1 MSALDAPVGIVGAGP
16 VGLACALRL
25 ASFGVASV
33 VLEAEPGLRKRGS
46 KACCIQGDVVE
57 VLDKVGG
64 AAVIA
69 AESVPWHVAHTY
81 VRGREIETI
90 VFPRPPGFEPF
101 LNISQ
106 YRIEQILLE
115 ALTAN
120 PLTDVVWDHRVSA
133 VSQDGDDVSVEA
145 ATPGDVRRLR
155 FRYVVACDGVRSAM
169 RDLAGARW
177 TGYSHGDRFLI
188 TDLRARLPF
197 SKERHFH
204 YDPPFNPGRQV
215 IMHPQPGDMW
225 RIDWQLPPDVDI
237 EAERTNGDLDRRIRA
252 VIGSVDYEI
261 DWLSTY
267 RFHQRVVDRFRVGD
281 VFFAGDAAHALP
293 PYGARGM
300 NSGIQDADN
309 LAWKLAAVLRGE
321 APEGLLD
328 TYHTERYAAA
338 CENLSV
344 TESTIRFMVPPTR
357 LARLGRNVLLA
368 LAPAVKPLR
377 RRVNSG
383 RMAEPFV
390 YESSPIVERA
400 SSPLAGHLAPDGAV
414 THASTPGTPAG
425 PSQGDRIRRLR
436 EILGSG
442 FVGLYVGPDAAEAA
456 RFAERALAGSGGAGV
471 PVRPVV
477 VLPPHVAGDLP
488 SGVIRLS
495 DTGGSLA
502 PVYNPAGTGMWYL
515 VRPDGHVAAA
525 RPGHA
530 IGDLAGVLAACT
542 GAAATSLPGRK
553 AEAEAVNHAGA

>member
-1 MSALDAPVGIVGAGP
+1 M
-16 VGLACALRL
+16 GLTCALRL

-64 AAVIA
+64 AAPIA
-69 AESVPWHVAHTY
+69 AEGVPWHVAHTY
-81 VRGREIETI
+81 VGGREIETT

-101 LNISQ
+101 INISQ

-115 ALTAN
+115 SLRAS
-120 PLTDVVWDHRVSA
+120 PLTEVVWDHRVSA
-133 VSQDGDDVSVEA
+133 VSQDGDSVAVEA
-145 ATPGDVRRLR
+145 ATPGGVRSMC

-169 RDLAGARW
+169 RDLAGAKW

-188 TDLRARLPF
+188 TDLRARLPIAA
-197 SKERHFH
+197 ERHFH

-237 EAERTNGDLDRRIRA
+237 EAERCNGDLDRRIRA

-309 LAWKLAAVLRGE
+309 LAWKLAAVLRAE

-338 CENLSV
+338 CENLRV

-357 LARLGRNVLLA
+357 LRRLGRNLLLA
-368 LAPAVKPLR
+368 LAPSVKPLR

-390 YESSPIVERA
+390 YAGSPIVERE

-414 THASTPGTPAG
+414 TPAVTPAGTPAG
-425 PSQGDRIRRLR
+425 SSQSGGARRLR
-436 EILGSG
+436 EVLGSG
-442 FVGLYVGPDAAEAA
+442 FVGLYVGPDAADAS
-456 RFAERALAGSGGAGV
+456 RFAYRALACIGAV
-471 PVRPVV
+471 PVHPVV
-477 VLPPHVAGDLP
+477 VLPPDVSGHLP
-488 SGVIRLS
+488 ADVIRLS
-495 DTGGSLA
+495 DTEGSLA
-502 PVYNPAGTGMWYL
+502 SVYNPAGIGMWYL
-515 VRPDGHVAAA
+515 LRPDGHIAAA

-530 IGDLAGVLAACT
+530 IGDLEGVLAACT
-542 GAAATSLPGRK
+542 GATAPSGRQ
-553 AEAEAVNHAGA
+553 AEAVHHAGS